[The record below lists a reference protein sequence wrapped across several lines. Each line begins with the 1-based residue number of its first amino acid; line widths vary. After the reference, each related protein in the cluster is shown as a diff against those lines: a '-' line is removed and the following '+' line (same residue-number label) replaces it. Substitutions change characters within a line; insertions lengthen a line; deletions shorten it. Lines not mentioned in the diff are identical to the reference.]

1 MVTARVY
8 PARRGNVTQQASQVR
23 ARDDLLGKGPG
34 RVVVR
39 ASGVSL
45 PPERRGLGRWFP
57 LPRLLLALTGAGLIA
72 AAQSFFSLDP
82 WLLFLL
88 ILALGCGLTVRTR
101 RSRASEDPASVQS
114 FGQYTLVRKLGEGG
128 MGVVY
133 EARHA
138 LLRRPTAL
146 KLLRKQEAEDPEA
159 AREASQRFEREV
171 QLTSQLSHPNTIAIY
186 DYGQNEEGAFYY
198 AMEYI
203 DGIDLDRLVRVD
215 GPLAPAHVIHL
226 ALQICG
232 SLAEAHARSLIHRDI
247 KPSNLLVYERAGVPD
262 TIKVLDFGLVKSLH
276 GPIVSAAHV
285 LVGTPLYTAP
295 EVLDDP
301 SRAGPRSDIYALGAV
316 LHWLATGKTL
326 QEASVLGASALAS
339 LPVDLE
345 RVILR
350 CTEAEPGERPE
361 SMPALAHE
369 LSLCRDHGQ
378 WTEAASRNYWDER
391 GKRLSHL
398 LAQPVASDANT
409 LAAS

>member
-1 MVTARVY
+1 VTGAF
-8 PARRGNVTQQASQVR
+8 
-23 ARDDLLGKGPG
+23 
-34 RVVVR
+34 
-39 ASGVSL
+39 SL
-45 PPERRGLGRWFP
+45 PRM
-57 LPRLLLALTGAGLIA
+57 LLALSLAALLTAANTFLSLAPWASFLISLA
-72 AAQSFFSLDP
+72 ALGV
-82 WLLFLL
+82 
-88 ILALGCGLTVRTR
+88 LALRPRLGP
-101 RSRASEDPASVQS
+101 SDQDSAPVQS

-146 KLLRKQEAEDPEA
+146 KLLRKQAADEDPEA
-159 AREASQRFEREV
+159 SREAVQRFEREV
-171 QLTSQLSHPNTIAIY
+171 QLTSQLRHPNTIAIY

-215 GPLAPAHVIHL
+215 GPLSPAHVIHL

-232 SLAEAHARSLIHRDI
+232 ALAEAHARSLIHRDI
-247 KPSNLLVYERAGVPD
+247 KPSNVLVYERAFVTD

-301 SRAGPRSDIYALGAV
+301 SRASPRSDIYALGAV
-316 LHWLATGKTL
+316 LYWLTTGKRL
-326 QEASVLGASALAS
+326 QEAALPGAAALAD

-350 CTEAEPGERPE
+350 CTDPDPGERPA
-361 SMPALAHE
+361 SMEALAAE
-369 LSLCRDHGQ
+369 LAQCRDYGH
-378 WTEAASRNYWDER
+378 WSKEDSRSYWDER

-398 LAQPVASDANT
+398 LAQPVAQDAKT

>member
-1 MVTARVY
+1 
-8 PARRGNVTQQASQVR
+8 VR
-23 ARDDLLGKGPG
+23 AARLLPPRRLAWALLGALL
-34 RVVVR
+34 VALAQAFV
-39 ASGVSL
+39 
-45 PPERRGLGRWFP
+45 P
-57 LPRLLLALTGAGLIA
+57 LA
-72 AAQSFFSLDP
+72 P
-82 WLLFLL
+82 WALFLCL
-88 ILALGCGLTVRTR
+88 LALGCVLSL
-101 RSRASEDPASVQS
+101 RSRRDRSRDEIDEKGAEPPLQA

-138 LLRRPTAL
+138 LMRRPTAL
-146 KLLRKQEAEDPEA
+146 KLLRKQEVDDPEA
-159 AREASQRFEREV
+159 ESEAIQRFEREV

-186 DYGQNEEGAFYY
+186 DYGRNEEGAFYY

-247 KPSNLLVYERAGVPD
+247 KPSNVLVYERAFVPD
-262 TIKVLDFGLVKSLH
+262 TIKVLDFGLIKSLH

-295 EVLDDP
+295 EVLRDP

-316 LHWLATGKTL
+316 MHWLATGQTL
-326 QEASVLGASALAS
+326 QEGSLLPGAGSALS
-339 LPVDLE
+339 HLPVDLE
-345 RVILR
+345 RVIVR
-350 CTEAEPGERPE
+350 CTDPDPGERPQD
-361 SMPALAHE
+361 MAAAAAE
-369 LSLCRDHGQ
+369 LSACADAGK
-378 WTEAASRNYWDER
+378 WTEGVSRHYWEER
-391 GKRLSHL
+391 GKRLSQL
-398 LAQPVASDANT
+398 LAQPVAPGANT

>member
-1 MVTARVY
+1 
-8 PARRGNVTQQASQVR
+8 VTQQASQVR
-23 ARDDLLGKGPG
+23 ARDGAPRKGAGHAGTRAGRRAGGALSLSRSRLG
-34 RVVVR
+34 
-39 ASGVSL
+39 
-45 PPERRGLGRWFP
+45 
-57 LPRLLLALTGAGLIA
+57 LALLTAGVIAGLQLYLPLA
-72 AAQSFFSLDP
+72 P

-88 ILALGCGLTVRTR
+88 VFALAAAQGLQRGPIGAGE
-101 RSRASEDPASVQS
+101 ASAPVQS

-146 KLLRKQEAEDPEA
+146 KLLRKYPDEDPVA
-159 AREASQRFEREV
+159 AREAVQRFEREV
-171 QLTSQLSHPNTIAIY
+171 QLTSQLGHPNTIAIY
-186 DYGQNEEGAFYY
+186 DYGQNDEGAFYY

-215 GPLAPAHVIHL
+215 GPLAPAHAIHL

-247 KPSNLLVYERAGVPD
+247 KPSNLLVYERAFVPD

-301 SRAGPRSDIYALGAV
+301 SRASPRSDIYALGAV

-326 QEASVLGASALAS
+326 QEAAVATTSPSAS

-345 RVILR
+345 RLIMR
-350 CTEAEPGERPE
+350 CTEADPAERPQT
-361 SMPALAHE
+361 MDALARE
-369 LSLCRDHGQ
+369 LAECRDHGK
-378 WTEAASRNYWDER
+378 WTEAASRSYWEAR

-398 LAQPVASDANT
+398 LAQPVAPDANT